1 MKRFL
6 RLSLTLL
13 LALLGALFLVSP
25 FSVSSQP
32 VNLLV
37 DGGFEQVETNDAVYS
52 LVKWNKNSVTVKSG
66 YGGYYI
72 RFTSPTWIQSKEK
85 ISLSAGEYTV
95 KFNAKITPGSATV
108 YVNLN
113 DGVSDALNGNNTVVL
128 SDLSDF
134 TEQTID
140 FELESGGDYY
150 FQMGTSEIGGRIDI
164 DDVALYFNGSADE
177 IGDAWRS
184 ADNNIMIE
192 NGAYLRTEKSSY
204 GLRFTGFADKELSD
218 ATAVAYGSVK
228 IGMIICPDDLIG
240 ENDFTVE
247 TLGSAEVKHVVCYAE
262 KTFAAELGGK
272 EYYGFN
278 CAIVNILPYNVDRPF
293 CARAFIEYQTDDK
306 TVRFYSAESLSR
318 SVYAVARA
326 ARNDLENL
334 DESQKSAVEYF
345 CGAMQTLTPLET
357 ISENGGHTFTLTFCG
372 VKGFFVL
379 DYDKSLYEVS

>member
-1 MKRFL
+1 
-6 RLSLTLL
+6 
-13 LALLGALFLVSP
+13 
-25 FSVSSQP
+25 
-32 VNLLV
+32 
-37 DGGFEQVETNDAVYS
+37 
-52 LVKWNKNSVTVKSG
+52 
-66 YGGYYI
+66 
-72 RFTSPTWIQSKEK
+72 
-85 ISLSAGEYTV
+85 
-95 KFNAKITPGSATV
+95 
-108 YVNLN
+108 
-113 DGVSDALNGNNTVVL
+113 
-128 SDLSDF
+128 
-134 TEQTID
+134 
-140 FELESGGDYY
+140 
-150 FQMGTSEIGGRIDI
+150 
-164 DDVALYFNGSADE
+164 
-177 IGDAWRS
+177 
-184 ADNNIMIE
+184 
-192 NGAYLRTEKSSY
+192 
-204 GLRFTGFADKELSD
+204 
-218 ATAVAYGSVK
+218 
-228 IGMIICPDDLIG
+228 MIICPDDLIG

-379 DYDKSLYEVS
+379 DYDKSLYEVSGVKLKVGGIERDFSQGITEIAERSDVEVSFSVSSDSPFFGCPVKGKVYVTD